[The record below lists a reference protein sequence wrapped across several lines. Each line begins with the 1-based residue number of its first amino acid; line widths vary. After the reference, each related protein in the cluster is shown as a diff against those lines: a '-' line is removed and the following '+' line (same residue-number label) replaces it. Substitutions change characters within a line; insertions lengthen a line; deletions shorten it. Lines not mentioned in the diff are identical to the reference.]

1 MSHQGYIDHT
11 SGKPVFLGVVGIG
24 VMAVICF
31 LLVDGFVRAL
41 ASEPQ
46 MWETHVRYTWQD
58 KARKQH
64 CVIAIRGKV
73 SEPCGKYTKAEI
85 ETFRLQTEK
94 PTPRILAGKF

>member
-11 SGKPVFLGVVGIG
+11 TRKPVFLGVAGIG

-46 MWETHVRYTWQD
+46 MHETHVRYMWQS
-58 KARKQH
+58 KTGKQQ
-64 CVIAIRGKV
+64 CTIAIQGKA
-73 SEPCGKYTKAEI
+73 SEPCEAYSAKQI
-85 ETFRLQTEK
+85 ETFRLQCEK

>member
-11 SGKPVFLGVVGIG
+11 SGKPVFLGVAGIG

-46 MWETHVRYTWQD
+46 MHETHVRYVWQS
-58 KARKQH
+58 KTGKQQ
-64 CVIAIRGKV
+64 CAIAIRGKV
-73 SEPCGKYTKAEI
+73 AESCGKYTKAEI
-85 ETFRLQTEK
+85 ETFRLQNEK
-94 PTPRILAGKF
+94 PAARILAGKF